1 MAEYISFQPTDFFT
15 PLLYTGNGT
24 TQAITGV
31 GFTPNL
37 TIIKSRVAWQWVNW
51 DTMNGAGDNTELSWN
66 ATNPIGGPDAYSYGQ
81 ISVFGADGFTVAKG
95 GSGGT
100 PQFTNTSGTNYVSYN
115 WKAATS
121 TGVSGGTITP
131 SSYLIDTTAGF
142 GMYKYPGNQVSGATI
157 AHGLGKIP
165 KLIIV
170 KRTDSA
176 TDWAV
181 YHASRGNTKVF
192 TLNSNADEF
201 TNSAFWNDTTPTDT
215 LFYLGNGGDVNN
227 STGSYMAYVY
237 CDIPGYSKMGTY
249 KGTGNADGQFI
260 YTGFRP
266 AFIICKRVTPDND
279 WIVFD
284 NKRNPFNLTNKVLYP
299 STSGAEDTETTGNG
313 IDIVANGFKCRG
325 TGGMTNSTNDFIYMA
340 WAEFPT
346 VSSNDI
352 PGVAR

>member
-1 MAEYISFQPTDFFT
+1 MAEFIAIQPSDFFNT
-15 PLLYTGNGT
+15 LLYTGDGG

-37 TIIKSRVAWQWVNW
+37 TVIKNRPAGWQWVNW

-142 GMYKYPGNQVSGATI
+142 GMYKYGGNQVAGATI
-157 AHGLGKIP
+157 AHGLGKVP
-165 KLIIV
+165 KFILV

-176 TDWAV
+176 TSWAV
-181 YHASRGNTKVF
+181 QHVGAGATYYGTFNSTGQFNTA
-192 TLNSNADEF
+192 TSL
-201 TNSAFWNDTTPTDT
+201 WNDTTPTDT
-215 LFYLGNGGDVNN
+215 VFSLGTDGDVNN
-227 STGSYMAYVY
+227 STGTYMAYVW
-237 CDIPGYSKMGTY
+237 CDVPGYSKMGSY
-249 KGTGNADGQFI
+249 KGNGSANGTFV

-266 AFIICKRVTPDND
+266 ALIITKMIDGTSD
-279 WIVFD
+279 WYVFD
-284 NKRNPFNLTNKVLYP
+284 SKRLGYNVDNNSLFANAAD
-299 STSGAEDTETTGNG
+299 AEGTTDR
-313 IDIVANGFKCRG
+313 IDLVSNGFKWRTVG
-325 TGGMTNSTNDFIYMA
+325 ANNNTNTFMYSAF
-340 WAEFPT
+340 AEFPM

-352 PGVAR
+352 PGLAR

>member
-37 TIIKSRVAWQWVNW
+37 TVIKNRPAGWQWVNW

-142 GMYKYPGNQVSGATI
+142 
-157 AHGLGKIP
+157 
-165 KLIIV
+165 
-170 KRTDSA
+170 
-176 TDWAV
+176 
-181 YHASRGNTKVF
+181 
-192 TLNSNADEF
+192 
-201 TNSAFWNDTTPTDT
+201 
-215 LFYLGNGGDVNN
+215 
-227 STGSYMAYVY
+227 
-237 CDIPGYSKMGTY
+237 
-249 KGTGNADGQFI
+249 
-260 YTGFRP
+260 
-266 AFIICKRVTPDND
+266 
-279 WIVFD
+279 
-284 NKRNPFNLTNKVLYP
+284 
-299 STSGAEDTETTGNG
+299 
-313 IDIVANGFKCRG
+313 
-325 TGGMTNSTNDFIYMA
+325 
-340 WAEFPT
+340 
-346 VSSNDI
+346 
-352 PGVAR
+352 